1 MALLVV
7 LAVLAVRVVA
17 FKSDRQQ
24 CRCALSL
31 CSLLGQ
37 RSPCSCVVHPARPH
51 FPRWEAAGL
60 RKHDAHSQL
69 GERCPTDSD
78 ACRAFT
84 DDTEHYGYPERAEG
98 PPTLWSSIGRQLFRS
113 QRVPHTLKYERA
125 ARVCSSASST
135 PLLLNNAL
143 RRKKFANTAQF
154 FL

>member
-1 MALLVV
+1 MQHELGRCTLGPGARLIEDFV
-7 LAVLAVRVVA
+7 LRGWVWNHCVGQAVR
-17 FKSDRQQ
+17 
-24 CRCALSL
+24 
-31 CSLLGQ
+31 G
-37 RSPCSCVVHPARPH
+37 
-51 FPRWEAAGL
+51 GL
-60 RKHDAHSQL
+60 
-69 GERCPTDSD
+69 
-78 ACRAFT
+78 
-84 DDTEHYGYPERAEG
+84 ERAEG